1 MVWKNMKPILLF
13 VHAVSTFLKQL
24 TMDKICAKCAHNGNI
39 KNRWSNKKSRRS
51 IGFLHPDYHKIRRW
65 WPIPSKMG
73 DGYSPWNVQEDNR
86 NDRAKM
92 ENCEKNSRWVEA
104 WMSDVDINVRIS
116 PTALRQLKTIKGL
129 ILVEDGDNKSIK
141 QIIEEMVDKC
151 HSSIDSSKVL
161 KESLDQVEK

>member
-1 MVWKNMKPILLF
+1 
-13 VHAVSTFLKQL
+13 
-24 TMDKICAKCAHNGNI
+24 
-39 KNRWSNKKSRRS
+39 
-51 IGFLHPDYHKIRRW
+51 
-65 WPIPSKMG
+65 
-73 DGYSPWNVQEDNR
+73 
-86 NDRAKM
+86 
-92 ENCEKNSRWVEA
+92 
-104 WMSDVDINVRIS
+104 MSDVDINVRIS